1 MIAIEKLSVRFGKV
15 RAVDDLSL
23 AIDKGESILLAGAN
37 GAGKTTL
44 LRTLAGVLRARPG
57 SIRYDGRKA
66 DHRTRKKIAYIPAS
80 ISLYDGMTVKEAA
93 RMHAHFYGRSAAWT
107 INGPIFLPGQK
118 IASMSKGEK
127 TIFFLSLA
135 LGAVPEYLFVD
146 DVVHFL
152 DPHLREVFLTS
163 ILRLIEEKQLT
174 VIMAS
179 QSAFEIEGIPER
191 VMVMEK
197 GKVILDENVDMLK
210 QKFVKFYGESIPGD
224 IPVVFSRQWQNAKE
238 MYVYPYQPELHRL
251 DSVEHLSLT
260 EILRAFIG
268 GEYARH

>member
-1 MIAIEKLSVRFGKV
+1 MIKIDQLSVRFGKT
-15 RAVDDLSL
+15 RAVDRLNL
-23 AIDKGESILLAGAN
+23 QIGKGESILLAGAN

-44 LRTLAGVLRARPG
+44 LRAMAGVLKADHG
-57 SIRYDGRKA
+57 SIRYEGKKA
-66 DHRTRKKIAYIPAS
+66 DHRSRKKIAYIPAS

-93 RMHAHFYGRSAAWT
+93 RMHAHFYGSSAAWT
-107 INGPIFLPGQK
+107 LSGIAFLPGQK
-118 IASMSKGEK
+118 IASLSKGEK

-135 LGAVPEYLFVD
+135 LAAAPDYLFVD

-197 GKVILDENVDMLK
+197 GKLILDESVDLLK
-210 QKFVKFYGESIPGD
+210 QKFVRFYGESIPCD
-224 IPVVFSRQWQNAKE
+224 IPVVFSRQWQNARE
-238 MYVYPYQPELHRL
+238 MYIYPYLPEIHRL
-251 DSVEHLSLT
+251 GRVEHLNLT

>member
-1 MIAIEKLSVRFGKV
+1 MITIDKLSVHFGKI
-15 RAVDDLSL
+15 RAVDSLSL
-23 AIDKGESILLAGAN
+23 AVEKGESILLAGAN
-37 GAGKTTL
+37 GAGKTSL
-44 LRTLAGVLRARPG
+44 LRAMAGVLNASHG
-57 SIRYDGRKA
+57 SIRYDGKKA
-66 DHRTRKKIAYIPAS
+66 DHHARKKIAYIPAT

-93 RMHAHFYGRSAAWT
+93 RMHTHFYGQAAKWT
-107 INGPIFLPGQK
+107 IDGLTFPPGQK
-118 IASMSKGEK
+118 ITSMSKGEK

-135 LGAVPEYLFVD
+135 LSALPEYLFVD

-163 ILRLIEEKQLT
+163 ILRLIEENQLT

-191 VMVMEK
+191 VMIMEK
-197 GKVILDENVDMLK
+197 GKIILDESVDMLK
-210 QKFVKFYGESIPGD
+210 QKFVKFYGETIPDG
-224 IPVVFSRQWQNAKE
+224 IPVVFSRQWQNARE
-238 MYVYPYQPELHRL
+238 MYVYPYQPEIHRL
-251 DSVEHLSLT
+251 DGIEHLNLT

>member
-1 MIAIEKLSVRFGKV
+1 MITIDRLSVRFGRAK
-15 RAVDDLSL
+15 AVDRLNWQ
-23 AIDKGESILLAGAN
+23 IGRGESILLAGAN

-44 LRTLAGVLRARPG
+44 LRAMAGVLKASDG
-57 SIRYDGRKA
+57 SIRYDGKKA
-66 DHRTRKKIAYIPAS
+66 DHRSRKRIAYIPAS

-93 RMHAHFYGRSAAWT
+93 RIHGHFFGQSAAGA
-107 INGPIFLPGQK
+107 ISGIAFPPRQK

-135 LGAVPEYLFVD
+135 LAAGPDYLFVD

-191 VMVMEK
+191 VMIMEK
-197 GKVILDENVDMLK
+197 GKIILDESVDRLK
-210 QKFVKFYGESIPGD
+210 QKFVKFYGESIPD
-224 IPVVFSRQWQNAKE
+224 HVPVVFSRQWQNTWE
-238 MYVYPYQPELHRL
+238 MYAYPYLPEVHRL
-251 DSVEHLSLT
+251 GSVEHLTLT

>member
-1 MIAIEKLSVRFGKV
+1 MIKINNLCVSFGKT
-15 RAVDDLSL
+15 RAVDNLSL
-23 AIDKGESILLAGAN
+23 TIEKGESILLAGAN
-37 GAGKTTL
+37 GAGKTSL
-44 LRTLAGVLRARPG
+44 LRALAGVLLAG
-57 SIRYDGRKA
+57 HGTIHYDGKKA
-66 DHRTRKKIAYIPAS
+66 DHCSRKKIAYIPAS
-80 ISLYDGMTVKEAA
+80 ISLYDGMTVKEAGQ
-93 RMHAHFYGRSAAWT
+93 MHAHFYGHAATWK
-107 INGPIFLPGQK
+107 IDGLVFSQKRK

-135 LGAVPEYLFVD
+135 LDAAPEYLFVD

-163 ILRLIEEKQLT
+163 ILRLIEERQMT
-174 VIMAS
+174 VIIAS

-197 GKVILDENVDMLK
+197 GKIILDEGVDILK
-210 QKFVKFYGESIPGD
+210 RKFVKYYGETVPKD
-224 IPVVFSRQWQNAKE
+224 VPVVFSRQWQNTME
-238 MYVYPYQPELHRL
+238 MYIYPYLPQVHGL
-251 DSVEHLSLT
+251 DKVEHLSVT